1 MELQNKQLTMGML
14 LLQFETQDIHPEEQ
28 DKEDVPREVTLAK
41 KEKKQKNTKNPYLKG
56 TLKYFMTLKIQR
68 IKCGNL
74 IPT

>member
-41 KEKKQKNTKNPYLKG
+41 KKKNKKTQKIL
-56 TLKYFMTLKIQR
+56 TLKELSNIS
-68 IKCGNL
+68 
-74 IPT
+74 